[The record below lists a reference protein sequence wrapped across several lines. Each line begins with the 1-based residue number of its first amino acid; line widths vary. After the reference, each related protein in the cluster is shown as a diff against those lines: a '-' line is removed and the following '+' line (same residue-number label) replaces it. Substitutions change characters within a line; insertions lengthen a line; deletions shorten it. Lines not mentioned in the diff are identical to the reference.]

1 MDGVKRLTAERRDQ
15 AVAFVRTRAQ
25 PLDRALL
32 DGEREAV
39 LEALAALRSDDGGFH
54 GMEADFDDDGA
65 SSVVNTLRALE
76 ILAELGVPASHP
88 LVGGGV
94 ASLMAAYEPGWRSWP
109 LIPRHDN
116 GRPHAPWWRWS
127 EGFEESWGFFA
138 DNPRPAVAAVLHAF
152 AEAVDAAFL
161 AEVTK
166 AVVRCAAELD
176 PAAVQKDAAEC
187 YVRFARAPAVPAAAR
202 EAVRARAIEVVA
214 ATLETDPAQWSGYG
228 LQPLDAVDAPDSPL
242 YAPFLEHVERHLD
255 YLVETQGADGAWSP
269 HWSWMGAFPD
279 AWERAKVAWQ
289 GRLTVVRLRQL
300 AAFGRA
306 P

>member
-1 MDGVKRLTAERRDQ
+1 MDGVKRLTAERREQ
-15 AVAFVRTRAQ
+15 AAAFVRARAQ

-39 LEALAALRSDDGGFH
+39 LDALAALRSDDGGFH
-54 GMEADFDDDGA
+54 GMEADFDDGGA

-88 LVGGGV
+88 LVGGAV
-94 ASLMAAYEPGWRSWP
+94 ASLMAAYVPDWRSWP

-116 GRPHAPWWRWS
+116 RGPHAPWWRWS

-138 DNPRPAVAAVLHAF
+138 DNPRPAVAAALHAF

-161 AEVTK
+161 AEITE
-166 AVVRCAAELD
+166 AVVRRAAELD

-187 YVRFARAPAVPAAAR
+187 YVRFARAHAVPAAAR
-202 EAVRARAIEVVA
+202 EAVLARAIEVVE
-214 ATLETDPAQWSGYG
+214 ATLETDPAHWGGYG

-242 YAPFLEHVERHLD
+242 YPPFREHVERHLD
-255 YLVETQGADGAWSP
+255 HLVETQGADGAWSP
-269 HWSWMGAFPD
+269 HWSWMGAFPE

-300 AAFGRA
+300 AAFSRA